1 MPGWGARLPA
11 AASMKIV
18 HFSDVHIGVE
28 NFSRT
33 DPATGLPSR
42 LVDFLATLDE
52 VVDYCMESGADLAL
66 FCGDAYKSRD
76 PSQTHQRE
84 FAKRI
89 ARLSAAG
96 IPTFLVEG
104 NHDIPATAGRATV
117 LEIFGTLSVP
127 NITVGGKPEI
137 YVVQTRSGPLQ
148 IVAVPWVRR
157 SGILARDETRGMSPE
172 EVNELI
178 QRRLTDIVNT
188 RASALDP
195 SIPAVLA
202 GHLTVSEAQT
212 SSEQSMMLGRDYV
225 LLKSSLALPQLDYVA
240 LGHIHRH
247 QVLGEKP
254 FMAYSGA
261 LQRVDF
267 GEEGDEKG
275 FCVIDLDPD
284 RGQGD
289 RLTSFQFIPVSA
301 RRLLTIAANVRKGDP
316 DPTASVLSVIDKHD
330 LTDTVVR
337 LRVTISAED
346 EAHLSDAPLRAALS
360 DAHFVA
366 SIARDVRHEASRAR
380 LGEEYN
386 TGVDPRKALQLYLK
400 AADVPEDRAVVLL
413 EYASR
418 LISEDEHLN

>member
-1 MPGWGARLPA
+1 
-11 AASMKIV
+11 MKIV

-52 VVDYCMESGADLAL
+52 VVEYCIDSGTDLAL

-84 FAKRI
+84 FARRI
-89 ARLSAAG
+89 ARLSIAG

-104 NHDIPATAGRATV
+104 NHDIPAIAGRATA
-117 LEIFGTLSVP
+117 LEIFGTLRVP
-127 NITVGGKPEI
+127 NITVGGRPDI
-137 YVVQTRSGPLQ
+137 YVVQTPSGPLQ

-172 EVNELI
+172 EVNGLI
-178 QRRLTDIVNT
+178 QQRLTDIVNA
-188 RASALDP
+188 RVSALDP
-195 SIPAVLA
+195 SLPAVLA
-202 GHLTVSEAQT
+202 GHLTVSEAET

-247 QVLGEKP
+247 QVLGENP
-254 FMAYSGA
+254 LMTYSGA

-267 GEEGDEKG
+267 GEEGDRKG
-275 FCVIDLDPD
+275 FCVIDLDPE
-284 RGQGD
+284 RTQGD
-289 RLTSFQFIPVSA
+289 RLTSFQFIQVNA
-301 RRLLTIAANVRKGDP
+301 RRLLTIAANVRKADP
-316 DPTASVLSVIDKHD
+316 DPTATVLREIRKHD
-330 LTDTVVR
+330 LREAVVR
-337 LRVTISAED
+337 LKVTISAED

-366 SIARDVRHEASRAR
+366 SIARDTRHEASRVR

-386 TGVDPRKALQLYLK
+386 TGVDPRKALELYLR
-400 AADVPEDRAVVLL
+400 AAEVPEDRAMVLL
-413 EYASR
+413 EHASR
-418 LISEDEHLN
+418 LISEDEQPH

>member
-1 MPGWGARLPA
+1 
-11 AASMKIV
+11 MKIV

-33 DPATGLPSR
+33 DPETGLPSR

-52 VVDYCMESGADLAL
+52 VVEYCIDSGADLAL

-89 ARLSAAG
+89 ARLSIAG

-104 NHDIPATAGRATV
+104 NHDIPAIAGRATA

-127 NITVGGKPEI
+127 NITVGGRPDI
-137 YVVQTRSGPLQ
+137 YVVQTLSGPLQ

-178 QRRLTDIVNT
+178 QQRLTDIVNA
-188 RASALDP
+188 RVSALDP
-195 SIPAVLA
+195 SVPAVLA
-202 GHLTVSEAQT
+202 GHLTVSEAET

-254 FMAYSGA
+254 LMTYSGA
-261 LQRVDF
+261 LERVDF
-267 GEEGDEKG
+267 GEEGDRKG
-275 FCVIDLDPD
+275 FCVIDLDPE
-284 RGQGD
+284 RAQGD
-289 RLTSFQFIPVSA
+289 RLTSFQFIQVNA
-301 RRLLTIAANVRKGDP
+301 RRLLTIAANVRKADP
-316 DPTASVLSVIDKHD
+316 DPTATVLREIRKQD
-330 LTDTVVR
+330 LREAVVR
-337 LRVTISAED
+337 LKVTISAED

-366 SIARDVRHEASRAR
+366 SISRDTRHEASRVR

-386 TGVDPRKALQLYLK
+386 TGVDPRKALELYLR

-418 LISEDEHLN
+418 LISEDEQLH